1 MRHVAT
7 TYGPASAGSASL
19 RVGGADAPRHGG
31 ARRGSRFTR
40 RHWLTRLTR
49 RLWPRAVVAPLPPPS
64 GAPPPP
70 LVLYR
75 FVYTSFGG
83 LLMQLSGEPKVLPAR
98 SFAVDKRV
106 YLFIRKVAA
115 E

>member
-1 MRHVAT
+1 M
-7 TYGPASAGSASL
+7 PLFASL
-19 RVGGADAPRHGG
+19 
-31 ARRGSRFTR
+31 F
-40 RHWLTRLTR
+40 
-49 RLWPRAVVAPLPPPS
+49 
-64 GAPPPP
+64 PPP
-70 LVLYR
+70 LSR